1 MAKPKIDIKLLAG
14 IAISLF
20 FLALVFRKIELDKLT
35 AAFKGMDYRYLFPAL
50 VLTFVSYFLRAVRW
64 KFLLLPI
71 KRTRL
76 SNLVSATM
84 IGYMGNNVFPAR
96 LGEFMR
102 AYALARR
109 ERMEFSAVF
118 ATLVVDR
125 LCDGFTMLLVLVVA
139 FFTVTLPPGKAGLH
153 QQLMRGGYLM
163 LGLYLVVIAFLVLL
177 KQRTAWTLGV
187 VRWLLTPL
195 PIRFSSKIEDLLTS
209 FIDGLR
215 LSASPLQFF
224 GIVGSSLAI
233 WATAIWP
240 VDLLLR
246 AFGLPMPISASL
258 FIMVFLVFA
267 VMIPA
272 SPGSVG
278 TYEYAGAVALTALG
292 AKWEMS
298 VSIALVIHALS
309 FFPVI
314 PVGFY
319 YLWRDKLSVKDLR
332 QNNETGEPA

>member
-1 MAKPKIDIKLLAG
+1 MLG
-14 IAISLF
+14 IAVSAVFLF
-20 FLALVFRKIELDKLT
+20 LVFRKIDLDKMM
-35 AAFKGMDYRYLFPAL
+35 AAFRGMDFRYLWPAL
-50 VLTFVSYFLRAVRW
+50 LLTFVSYYLRAVRW
-64 KFLLLPI
+64 KFLLFPI
-71 KRTRL
+71 KRTSL
-76 SNLVSATM
+76 GNLFSATL
-84 IGYMGNNVFPAR
+84 IGYMGNNIFPAR

-102 AYALARR
+102 AYALARK
-109 ERMEFSAVF
+109 EEIDTSAVF

-125 LCDGFTMLLVLVVA
+125 LCDGFTMLLVLVIA
-139 FFTVTLPPGKAGLH
+139 FFTVSLPPEQAALH
-153 QQLMRGGYLM
+153 QKLVNGGYLM

-177 KQRTAWTLGV
+177 KKRTEWT
-187 VRWLLTPL
+187 
-195 PIRFSSKIEDLLTS
+195 IRLVSLFLRPFPDALAGKITHMLVSFIHGIRLTS
-209 FIDGLR
+209 
-215 LSASPLQFF
+215 SPSQFA
-224 GIVGSSLAI
+224 GIVLSSLAI

-246 AFGLPMPISASL
+246 AFGLPMPLPASL

-267 VMIPA
+267 VMVPA

-292 AKWEMS
+292 VNWELS

-319 YLWRDKLSVKDLR
+319 CMWRDKLSVKKLSQHD
-332 QNNETGEPA
+332 GSGAPA